1 MEKLKK
7 ILNRETILYLVFGVA
22 TTVVNYV
29 VFTIFYNILF
39 ENSRTLLS
47 NAIAFA
53 TAVVFAYVVNKMY
66 VFESKSWSVEAL
78 KKEIPPFLSARIG
91 SFLIEE
97 LGLMFSERVLK
108 LNGVILFTIAGTEID
123 GIMVAK
129 ILLSFIVV
137 ILNYIFCKWFVF
149 KHEK

>member
-53 TAVVFAYVVNKMY
+53 AAVVFAYVVNKMY

-137 ILNYIFCKWFVF
+137 VLNYIFCKWFVF
-149 KHEK
+149 KPEK